1 MATVADVLDQAVH
14 DHQAGNLVQA
24 EQLYRQILRDEPNHA
39 DAWHFLGLLTFQMGQ
54 GEIAVEYID
63 KAITLGANHAGLHLN
78 LGRIHEA
85 RGRHEEAR
93 ASCEEALRLQPDCA
107 EAYLNLGGA
116 YRKLGRLAE
125 AEAAYQQA
133 LRLKPDDADAH
144 NHRGLNF
151 QTQKSLPEAEA
162 CFRQA
167 LCLRPDHASA
177 HNNLGMVL
185 EELGRLPEAQTC
197 LEQAL
202 RLQPGW
208 AMAQNN
214 LGVILQRLDRQIE
227 ALACFQQAVRL
238 EPGYADAQYNLG
250 ECLRGQGRLAEA
262 QANFQQLLRRRPDHA
277 PAQKCLAAVFQ
288 EQGRPAEAHAAYRV
302 ALQLRPDDAEAHHSL
317 GDLLKDEDRLAE
329 ARACYERV
337 LTLAPHDGLKIKI
350 ALLLPTLVPS
360 RADIPKWR
368 DRLQENLNWL
378 RNQDVVLREPHLQ
391 VGATVLF
398 PLAYHGLN
406 DRDLVSQLA
415 ALYVRSCPSLC
426 FVAPHCL
433 PTAAPPQPRKP
444 LRIGFLSTF
453 FHTHSVGRYYGGI
466 IHHLARQDF
475 RVIVF
480 HGARAADTLP
490 QALQERADTVVTLRP
505 QQPLAALQKLI
516 AAQQLDVLFYP
527 DIGMHPLTYFLAFA
541 RLAPVQCVA
550 GGHPVT
556 IGIPTLDY
564 FISSRG
570 VEPANA
576 QEHYS
581 EQLVQLQ
588 NLFNYFEQ
596 PHLAGPPRVRRN
608 FELPEDA
615 NLYLC
620 VQHLFKIH
628 PDFDELAAAIL
639 RADPRGCLVLV
650 QGLRDHWGLL
660 LRERLRRSLGEDMA
674 RVQFLPWQPY
684 EHYLHLLTVADV
696 LLDTPHFNGGVTTLQ
711 ALGLGIPV
719 ITMPGA
725 FMRGRQTYGCYRRM
739 GVLDCVAADA
749 REYVRIAVR
758 LATEPAWREQVRA
771 QIRANNQVLFESV
784 TVVREL
790 EEFFRQAVASAR
802 ACHVEGT
809 SGRAYDRRRD
819 GGHDKV

>member
-1 MATVADVLDQAVH
+1 MSNVAEALDQAVRY
-14 DHQAGNLVQA
+14 HQTGQLAQA
-24 EQLYRQILRDEPNHA
+24 EQLYRQILRDEPQHA

-54 GEIAVEYID
+54 GEIAVEYIG
-63 KAITLGANHAGLHLN
+63 KAIALGANHAGVHLN
-78 LGRIHEA
+78 LGRIQEA
-85 RGRHEEAR
+85 RGRLEEAR
-93 ASCEEALRLQPDCA
+93 ASFEQALRLQPDSA
-107 EAYLNLGGA
+107 EACLNLGGA
-116 YRKLGRLAE
+116 YRNLGRLAE

-133 LRLKPDDADAH
+133 LRLRPDDADAH
-144 NHRGLNF
+144 NHRGINF
-151 QTQKSLPEAEA
+151 QAQKLLPAAEA
-162 CFRQA
+162 CFREA
-167 LCLRPDHASA
+167 LRLRPDHASA
-177 HNNLGMVL
+177 HNNLGLIL
-185 EELGRLPEAQTC
+185 EEQGRLAEAQAC

-202 RLQPGW
+202 RLQPDW
-208 AMAQNN
+208 AMAHNN
-214 LGVILQRLDRQIE
+214 LGVILQRQDRQVE
-227 ALACFQQAVRL
+227 ALACFQQALRL
-238 EPGYADAQYNLG
+238 QPGYADAQYNLG
-250 ECLRGQGRLAEA
+250 QCLRGLGRLAEA
-262 QANFQQLLRRRPDHA
+262 QANFQQLLRVTPDHA

-288 EQGRPAEAHAAYRV
+288 EQGRLAEAQAAYRQ
-302 ALQLRPDDAEAHHSL
+302 ALRLRPDDAEVHNSL

-329 ARACYERV
+329 AQACYERA
-337 LTLAPHDGLKIKI
+337 LALAPHDGLKIKS

-360 RADIPKWR
+360 HEDIPKWR
-368 DRLQENLNWL
+368 DRLRENLNWL
-378 RNQDVVLREPHLQ
+378 RNQDLVLPEPHLH
-391 VGATVLF
+391 VGAMVFF

-415 ALYVRSCPSLC
+415 ALYVRSCPSLS

-433 PTAAPPQPRKP
+433 PTAAPPQPQQP

-453 FHTHSVGRYYGGI
+453 FHTHSVGQYYGGI

-475 RVIVF
+475 RVILF
-480 HGARAADTLP
+480 HSARAADPLP

-527 DIGMHPLTYFLAFA
+527 EIGMHPLTYFLAFA

-556 IGIPTLDY
+556 TGIPTLDY
-564 FISSRG
+564 FISSRDL
-570 VEPANA
+570 EPANA

-581 EQLVQLQ
+581 ERLVPLP

-596 PHLAGPPRVRRN
+596 PHLSGPPRVRRD

-615 NLYLC
+615 HLYLC

-639 RADPRGCLVLV
+639 RADPRGRLVLV
-650 QGLRDHWGLL
+650 QGHRDHWSLL
-660 LRERLRRSLGEDMA
+660 LRERLRRTLGDDMA

-684 EHYLHLLTVADV
+684 ERYLHLLTLADV

-711 ALGLGIPV
+711 ALGLGVPV
-719 ITMPGA
+719 VTLPGA

-749 REYVRIAVR
+749 QEYVRIAVR

-771 QIRANNQVLFESV
+771 QIRANNQVLFENV

-790 EEFFRQAVASAR
+790 EQFFHQAVAGAR
-802 ACHVEGT
+802 ARREEGVDV
-809 SGRAYDRRRD
+809 AP
-819 GGHDKV
+819 